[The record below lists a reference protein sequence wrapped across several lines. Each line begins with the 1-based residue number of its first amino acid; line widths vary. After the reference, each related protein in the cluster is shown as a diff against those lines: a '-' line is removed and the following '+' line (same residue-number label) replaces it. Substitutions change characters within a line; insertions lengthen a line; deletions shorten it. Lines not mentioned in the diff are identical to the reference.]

1 MPGISEL
8 DQLANS
14 YGLAIALLLI
24 AVLGLVVTVR
34 HLFRANQ
41 FLYGRIEALLTE
53 QAKTLNELLSEA
65 MHGGGRNRS

>member
-24 AVLGLVVTVR
+24 AAVGLVVTVR
-34 HLFRANQ
+34 HLYRANQ
-41 FLYGRIEALLTE
+41 ALYGRIEALLTE
-53 QAKTLNELLSEA
+53 QSKTLNELLTEA
-65 MHGGGRNRS
+65 LRDVRNRS